1 MTWKEFY
8 AQLKS
13 GALESVY
20 LFSGPE
26 EYLKREAL
34 GALRRALLP
43 EGLEQLNETVLEGA
57 TAAQIVE
64 AAETLPFMCERRVVE
79 VRDWAPLLG
88 GKARDE
94 ESEAARVLD
103 WLKDPPKSCVTV
115 FAMRGEA
122 DGRKKLTQALKKR
135 GAEVRFEPL
144 SDAELLRW
152 ANARLKPLKKT
163 ISQQAV
169 SHLAFTAGRDLTR
182 LSGEVDKLADYTGG
196 RAEIMV
202 EDIEAVVSPSLE
214 YSVFEMLDFL
224 FAGDLARAER
234 SLQTLLMG
242 GQTCVGVFSMVVRQ
256 LRMLAHLALAQRGGG
271 SAEGVEKALKLHPYA
286 AKRAARQA
294 RTLDAEALLALYRQS
309 VEADQSIKSGRLRDR
324 EALQLFMLKIVEMRK
339 TAGTSRGR

>member
-1 MTWKEFY
+1 M
-8 AQLKS
+8 
-13 GALESVY
+13 
-20 LFSGPE
+20 
-26 EYLKREAL
+26 
-34 GALRRALLP
+34 
-43 EGLEQLNETVLEGA
+43 
-57 TAAQIVE
+57 
-64 AAETLPFMCERRVVE
+64 
-79 VRDWAPLLG
+79 
-88 GKARDE
+88 
-94 ESEAARVLD
+94 
-103 WLKDPPKSCVTV
+103 
-115 FAMRGEA
+115 
-122 DGRKKLTQALKKR
+122 
-135 GAEVRFEPL
+135 
-144 SDAELLRW
+144 
-152 ANARLKPLKKT
+152 
-163 ISQQAV
+163 
-169 SHLAFTAGRDLTR
+169 
-182 LSGEVDKLADYTGG
+182 DKLADYTGG

-271 SAEGVEKALKLHPYA
+271 SAESVEKALKLHPYA